1 MSKSILIII
10 LIVIILIVAWMG
22 LSIYSCYDRQAIS
35 GTDIPDR
42 SKAAYSVYIEN
53 TGNVIY
59 TDDYEVHGSG
69 IGNRVFTLAGFWEI
83 NKDKYIY
90 KDARIILDEV
100 IFGEITIKRR

>member
-59 TDDYEVHGSG
+59 TDDYEVHGSEVG
-69 IGNRVFTLAGFWEI
+69 SRIFILEGFWEI
-83 NKDKYIY
+83 SGKEFIY
-90 KDARIILDEV
+90 RDTEIILNEA